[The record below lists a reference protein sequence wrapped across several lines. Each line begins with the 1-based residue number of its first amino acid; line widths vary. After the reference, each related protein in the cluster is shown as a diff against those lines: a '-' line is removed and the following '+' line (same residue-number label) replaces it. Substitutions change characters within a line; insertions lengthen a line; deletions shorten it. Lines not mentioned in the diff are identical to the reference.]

1 MKTGIKWSEWVT
13 DANDLPRDKGLLIR
27 LARPEDVSR
36 IRDFNQ
42 AMARE
47 TEGKSLEDRVI
58 SQGVQRIFEEPIH
71 GFYVVAENQGHI
83 IGTLMVTRE
92 WSDWR
97 NGQFWWIQSVYVV
110 REFRRRGVYREMY
123 QFVRERASSSQEV
136 CGFRLYVEKDNEVA
150 QKTYRSLGMME
161 TPYLMYEEELLRP
174 A

>member
-13 DANDLPRDKGLLIR
+13 DANDLPRDEGLLIR

-97 NGQFWWIQSVYVV
+97 NG
-110 REFRRRGVYREMY
+110 
-123 QFVRERASSSQEV
+123 
-136 CGFRLYVEKDNEVA
+136 
-150 QKTYRSLGMME
+150 
-161 TPYLMYEEELLRP
+161 
-174 A
+174 

>member
-1 MKTGIKWSEWVT
+1 MTGT
-13 DANDLPRDKGLLIR
+13 NNLTRDEGLLIR

-47 TEGKSLEDRVI
+47 TEGKLLEDCVI

-71 GFYVVAENQGHI
+71 GFYVVAENLRHI
-83 IGTLMVTRE
+83 IGSLMITRE

-97 NGQFWWIQSVYVV
+97 NGQFWWIQIVYVV

-123 QFVRERASSSQEV
+123 QFVRERASSSKEV

-150 QKTYRSLGMME
+150 QKTYCSLGMME
-161 TPYLMYEEELLRP
+161 TPYLIYEEELLRP
-174 A
+174 ELSQG

>member
-1 MKTGIKWSEWVT
+1 MTGAS
-13 DANDLPRDKGLLIR
+13 DLPQDEGLLIR
-27 LARPEDVSR
+27 LGRPEDISR

-42 AMARE
+42 SMAKE

-58 SQGVQRIFEEPIH
+58 SQGVQRIIEEPIH
-71 GFYVVAENQGHI
+71 GFYVVAENQGQI
-83 IGTLMVTRE
+83 IGNLMVTRE

-110 REFRRRGVYREMY
+110 RGFRRRGVYREMY

-161 TPYLMYEEELLRP
+161 TSYLIYEEERLRP

>member
-1 MKTGIKWSEWVT
+1 MSDINIIVREGVRQDT
-13 DANDLPRDKGLLIR
+13 DDIVKFQQG
-27 LARPEDVSR
+27 
-36 IRDFNQ
+36 
-42 AMARE
+42 MALE
-47 TEGKSLEDRVI
+47 TEEKVLDETLLKKGI
-58 SQGVQRIFEEPIH
+58 TAIFDSSDK

-161 TPYLMYEEELLRP
+161 TPYLIYEEELLRP
-174 A
+174 